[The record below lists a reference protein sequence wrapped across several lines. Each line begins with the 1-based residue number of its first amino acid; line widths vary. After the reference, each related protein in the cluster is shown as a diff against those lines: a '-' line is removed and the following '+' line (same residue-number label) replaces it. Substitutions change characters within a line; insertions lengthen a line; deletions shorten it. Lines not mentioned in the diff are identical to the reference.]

1 MKYSC
6 KDGYFKKGNI
16 LNIRIDRKANI
27 RLMDAENY
35 MKFKNGQAYSYFGGP
50 AETSP
55 VNITVPR
62 TDHWYIVIDL
72 GGQSGILSYSIRV
85 FK

>member
-6 KDGYFKKGNI
+6 KDGYFKKGDI
-16 LNIRIDRKANI
+16 LNIRIDRKATV
-27 RLMDAENY
+27 RLMDGANY
-35 MKFKNGQAYSYFGGP
+35 IKFKDGQAYSYFGG
-50 AETSP
+50 EFTTSP
-55 VNITVPR
+55 FNITVPR
-62 TDHWYIVIDL
+62 TDHWYIVFDL